1 MEALDPKKEIVLSG
15 ETASQVLA
23 AQQKAVVESRYMM
36 ALHRPRDLD
45 KVRQNLIKACERPI
59 FAQTARYLKPIGKGV
74 SGPSIRFVEE
84 ALRCFTNVLPEI
96 SVIYDDR
103 EKRIVRV
110 SITDLENNISYSQDV
125 TIEKTVERKSVKPG
139 DEIIRSRMNSYNQL
153 VYLIPATED
162 DLLNKQN
169 ALISKALRSSGL
181 RLIPSDIVDEC
192 MSIVIATQKNKDAKD
207 PDTARKQLFDS
218 FEDVGVTVDMIKMYL
233 GHDAKVLSPKELSDL
248 RGFYTAIKSGEAT
261 WKEIFAPKEEPK
273 DDGKK
278 GMDALGKILT
288 PQSTAESSQQTSS
301 VG

>member
-1 MEALDPKKEIVLSG
+1 MESLDPKKEIVISG

-45 KVRQNLIKACERPI
+45 RVRQNLIKACERPI

-125 TIEKTVERKSVKPG
+125 AIEKTVERKNVNPG
-139 DEIIRSRMNSYNQL
+139 DEIVRSRTNSYGQI

-169 ALISKALRSSGL
+169 ALISKALRSNGL

-192 MSIVIATQKNKDAKD
+192 MSIVIAVQKNKDAKD
-207 PDTARKQLFDS
+207 PDAARKQLFDS
-218 FEDVGVTVDMIKMYL
+218 FEDVGVTVDMIKVYL
-233 GHDAKVLSPKELSDL
+233 GHEGKILSPKELSDL

-261 WKEIFAPKEEPK
+261 WKEIFTPKEEPK

-278 GMDALGKILT
+278 GMDSLSKILT
-288 PQSTAESSQQTSS
+288 NNLSQGTNQSIN
-301 VG
+301 